1 MKLSTILF
9 GALVSLLI
17 IGGIS
22 AYNTNTT
29 ANETISNSVDC
40 LCSSE
45 FCNCTGQES
54 CICGNEYHHSEGGGC
69 GMGYRHGAQSG
80 VCHNYNIQ

>member
-1 MKLSTILF
+1 MLF
-9 GALVSLLI
+9 GALASLLI
-17 IGGIS
+17 IGGIY

-40 LCSSE
+40 LCGSE

-54 CICGNEYHHSEGGGC
+54 CICGNEHHHSEEDGCC
-69 GMGYRHGAQSG
+69 GMGYRHGAPNCA
-80 VCHNYNIQ
+80 CHNYDSQ